1 MTHIALATCSNL
13 PAHEHDDETLHQCIL
28 ERGMKLSQP
37 AWNDPEVDW
46 SSFDVVVIRTTWDYT
61 AHLDDFIA
69 WSKHVTTQTLLF
81 NPSEAVVWNSD
92 KRYLR
97 ELEAGG
103 VPIVPT
109 TWIEQG
115 SRFDLEAWA
124 STLGSHKRGFF
135 KPVVGANAQGTH
147 RFSLEDS
154 DELRRAQ
161 KSLDEALTRGG
172 LMLQPYRHSVE
183 REGEVSLVCFGGQ
196 ISHAVRKIP
205 VADDYRVQ
213 DDWGA
218 HDEPLDWATRH
229 PTLGPLA
236 MQSIKVAEAI
246 IGQELVYA
254 RADFLSDDAGRF
266 ELNELELI
274 EPSLFFRHGDDAEL
288 DLLCAMERAIKRT
301 HRSLANA

>member
-37 AWNDPEVDW
+37 AWNDPDVDW
-46 SSFDVVVIRTTWDYT
+46 ASFDAVVIRTTWDYT
-61 AHLDDFIA
+61 AHLDDFLA
-69 WSKHVTTQTLLF
+69 WSQHVDTQTQLI
-81 NPSEAVVWNSD
+81 NTHEAVVWNSD

-97 ELEAGG
+97 QLEEHG

-115 SRFDLEAWA
+115 SHLDLEAWA
-124 STLGSHKRGFF
+124 STRSGHKKGFF

-154 DELRRAQ
+154 DAMQRAQ
-161 KSLDEALTRGG
+161 LVLDAALLQGG
-172 LMLQPYRHSVE
+172 VMVQPYRHSVE
-183 REGEVSLVCFGGQ
+183 QEGEVSLIYFGGQ

-205 VADDYRVQ
+205 VAGDYRVQ

-218 HDEPLDWATRH
+218 HDEPLDWATH
-229 PTLGPLA
+229 HTTLGSLA
-236 MQSIKVAEAI
+236 IQSIQAAEAL
-246 IGQELVYA
+246 IGHELVYA
-254 RADFLSDDAGRF
+254 RADFLSDESGRF

-274 EPSLFFRHGDDAEL
+274 EPSLFFRHGDEAEL
-288 DLLCAMERAIKRT
+288 NLLRAIDGVIKTSRP
-301 HRSLANA
+301 R